1 MIFKYCSR
9 IFYIFEGIQVGY
21 FLHSISMINFRI
33 NTESLS
39 DKLDHKIEA
48 DSQQK
53 LVMRFL
59 LRDSANKKPMRV
71 HQAFVRLTSV
81 SSSSANDKRGH
92 EIFFVAEPD
101 ATHVYK
107 FDMVIAFSSFDI
119 VSMLCCL
126 SSR

>member
-1 MIFKYCSR
+1 M
-9 IFYIFEGIQVGY
+9 
-21 FLHSISMINFRI
+21 
-33 NTESLS
+33 NTESPLS
-39 DKLDHKIEA
+39 NLKHKIEA

-81 SSSSANDKRGH
+81 AESNNKRGH

-101 ATHVYK
+101 AAHVYK
-107 FDMVIAFSSFDI
+107 FDMVTSYYYESKYNLLRH
-119 VSMLCCL
+119 VKTC
-126 SSR
+126 R